1 LTVSKNKLGFD
12 GAKYLA
18 GTLQEMKIL
27 SKLSLPDDEIG
38 DLGINE
44 IINACRNYCSLDQL
58 DISGNNIGKSPG
70 AMELAENL
78 NLYLT
83 NNRTLEI
90 LKLNWN
96 SLRAVPAERIVEGLI
111 YCYGLRE
118 LHFNNN
124 LIGVSYDDKQPPV
137 NRMSELLL
145 NSKNIEYID
154 FSYNC
159 IDQKSIFCLAHGLKL
174 TTSLLNLNVE
184 GNPIG
189 PAGMRFLITAMSS
202 NKETSF
208 KVNMKEIS
216 ADKDIKSY
224 MNVFNMTTPEKEY
237 TLNMAETYNQL
248 ILQNLLKIAENISNA
263 SEGKFDMKSC
273 FFGVKLNG
281 KPNWAPPTGKD
292 ANGHFDPIDKTG
304 ILTFNFTINPI
315 LFK

>member
-1 LTVSKNKLGFD
+1 LTISKNKLGFD

-38 DLGINE
+38 DMGINE
-44 IINACRNYCSLDQL
+44 IINACRNYCSLDLL

-70 AMELAENL
+70 ALELAENL

-159 IDQKSIFCLAHGLKL
+159 ID
-174 TTSLLNLNVE
+174 
-184 GNPIG
+184 
-189 PAGMRFLITAMSS
+189 
-202 NKETSF
+202 
-208 KVNMKEIS
+208 
-216 ADKDIKSY
+216 
-224 MNVFNMTTPEKEY
+224 
-237 TLNMAETYNQL
+237 
-248 ILQNLLKIAENISNA
+248 
-263 SEGKFDMKSC
+263 
-273 FFGVKLNG
+273 
-281 KPNWAPPTGKD
+281 
-292 ANGHFDPIDKTG
+292 
-304 ILTFNFTINPI
+304 
-315 LFK
+315 